1 MQGTPMRNLI
11 VAVVIAAVTLGTQ
24 VAGAT
29 PPELRAR
36 SIHRGIEEPGVYG
49 PANLFDGKP
58 ETSYCAAAGQE
69 GRVKVSLSPA
79 DAALV
84 GTLRTVRLSPG
95 RADTAAR
102 KVTLHVPYRT
112 LGKPAVGNA
121 EATVTDRDVDV
132 AYAQPAQGTPHYLEI
147 VLAGA
152 DGKKRRSP
160 LCLGEIVLL
169 GPKGPL
175 VLPGVMAAAEQNAA
189 RARTLAAL
197 AGKQPAFAKAYL
209 VQHRWNRGNP
219 DKKRSTWE
227 GASYR
232 FLEDGTFS
240 RVTHHVTGAETRQG
254 KFTVAGNGR
263 VVTLE
268 GDDRK
273 KLTLA
278 PCGPFNAGYL
288 CLDKQWFKPAPAQ

>member
-1 MQGTPMRNLI
+1 MRTAI
-11 VAVVIAAVTLGTQ
+11 VVTVAVLALGPKA
-24 VAGAT
+24 AGAT
-29 PPELRAR
+29 PAELRAR
-36 SIHRGIEEPGVYG
+36 SIHRGIEEPGTYG

-95 RADTAAR
+95 SADTAAR
-102 KVTLHVPYRT
+102 KVTVHVPYRT
-112 LGKPAVGNA
+112 TGKPAVGSA
-121 EATVTDRDVDV
+121 ETTISAKEVEV
-132 AYAQPAQGTPHYLEI
+132 AFTQPQQGTPHYLEL

-152 DGKKRRSP
+152 DGKKRAAP
-160 LCLGEIVLL
+160 LCLGEVVLL

-175 VLPGVMAAAEQNAA
+175 ALPGVKAAAEQSAA
-189 RARTLAAL
+189 RDRALAAV
-197 AGKQPAFAKAYL
+197 ARKQPAFATAYL
-209 VQHRWNRGNP
+209 VQHRWNRSNP

-263 VVTLE
+263 VVTLD